1 VGKDGGEARRGLK
14 ILAADEDQEALAGT
28 EALLRELGHEV
39 TAIAVNVDEAAQAIA
54 RDEPDVSIVV
64 VHTDDEHAL
73 DLIEEIGEFATGP
86 VIALLPTED
95 PEFVTRAAERGIFAY
110 AGRPTADA
118 VQGAIEVALRRGDEA
133 RELTEQVERL
143 EGGARAPGGDRARQG
158 HPDGAPRDRRARG
171 VRTPARP
178 RARQEQARRRD
189 GPGRRRRAS
198 AAPQALRLEATQARD

>member
-1 VGKDGGEARRGLK
+1 VGNDGGEARRGLK
-14 ILAADEDQEALAGT
+14 ILAADEDPEALAGT

-110 AGRPTADA
+110 AGRPTAA
-118 VQGAIEVALRRGDEA
+118 SVQGAIEVALRRGDEA
-133 RELTEQVERL
+133 RELTEQVQRL
-143 EGGARAPGGDRARQG
+143 EGALERRAVIERAKGILMERHAIDEREAFERLRGHARAKSRPVVEMAQAVADG
-158 HPDGAPRDRRARG
+158 HLLLPKR
-171 VRTPARP
+171 
-178 RARQEQARRRD
+178 
-189 GPGRRRRAS
+189 S
-198 AAPQALRLEATQARD
+198 A

>member
-1 VGKDGGEARRGLK
+1 VSRDGGEARRGLK
-14 ILAADEDQEALAGT
+14 ILAADEDEQALAGT

-54 RDEPDVSIVV
+54 GDEPDVSIVV

-73 DLIEEIGEFATGP
+73 DLIEEIGEYATGP

-143 EGGARAPGGDRARQG
+143 EGALERRAVIERAKGILMERHGIDEREAFERLRSHARAKSRPVVEMAQAVVDG
-158 HPDGAPRDRRARG
+158 HLLLPKRSG
-171 VRTPARP
+171 
-178 RARQEQARRRD
+178 
-189 GPGRRRRAS
+189 
-198 AAPQALRLEATQARD
+198 

>member
-1 VGKDGGEARRGLK
+1 VSRDGGEARRGLK
-14 ILAADEDQEALAGT
+14 ILAADEDEQALAGT

-73 DLIEEIGEFATGP
+73 DLIEEIGEYATGP

-143 EGGARAPGGDRARQG
+143 EGALERRAVIERAKGILMERHGIDEREAFERLRSHARAKSRPVVEMAQAVVDG
-158 HPDGAPRDRRARG
+158 HLLLPKRSG
-171 VRTPARP
+171 
-178 RARQEQARRRD
+178 
-189 GPGRRRRAS
+189 
-198 AAPQALRLEATQARD
+198 